1 MLRGVIGSMLILF
14 ASGCAI
20 RQPVG
25 CPAADVVCR
34 GQLDEIAR
42 LQREL
47 AESRAQVERL
57 RARQKDQVKE
67 LEETVSEAARA
78 EVKLRR
84 FATEADVASRLAEVE
99 VAMGELRARGR
110 DFPLQHAAQGLL
122 DAATAAFRA
131 GELNAAAERAAQ
143 SEQLVDMLVRY
154 DSGADS
160 KPAAEVAFT
169 IAIPLRTN
177 TDANL
182 RRDPR
187 RGGALVGVLPKGA
200 PVTVLGYHGLWM
212 RVNTGDDR
220 SGWVSGEL
228 LEVR

>member
-1 MLRGVIGSMLILF
+1 MLALF
-14 ASGCAI
+14 ASGCAL
-20 RQPVG
+20 RQPVDRPDAG
-25 CPAADVVCR
+25 AVCR
-34 GQLDEIAR
+34 EHRDEIAR

-47 AESRAQVERL
+47 ADSRAEVERL

-110 DFPLQHAAQGLL
+110 DFPLQHTAQGLL
-122 DAATAAFRA
+122 DAATAAFGG
-131 GELNAAAERAAQ
+131 GELNTAAERAAQ
-143 SEQLVDMLVRY
+143 SEQLIDMLIRH
-154 DSGADS
+154 DSDAGA

-177 TDANL
+177 TDASL

-187 RGGALVGVLPKGA
+187 RSGALIEVLPRA
-200 PVTVLGYHGLWM
+200 TPVTVLGYHGLWM
-212 RVNTGDDR
+212 RVDAGDGR